1 MVIPYL
7 RKLLESPSSLVYG
20 FLFLV
25 FFVPGLWLG
34 RTIWTEKEI
43 QEEDSINRADQ
54 AQSEVENKQINLLI
68 INVDTLSSQE
78 SQLKAVWLAIYFPG
92 KPDVSLIPI
101 HPLSTEGGAFVDE
114 RIVQSFALNAEG
126 NPEEVFFNELRRS
139 IWWNHFVIVDDY
151 ALGEWIDR
159 LGGFSSK
166 DDHLDGYQV
175 VKAIP
180 YPVIDVEGSLSS
192 QVGLMVAICRSI
204 SSDPV
209 LDDFDQY
216 LARVSDHVRSDMS
229 VRELVRPLLELRS
242 STGSEMNCEFPT
254 LDMMKP

>member
-1 MVIPYL
+1 
-7 RKLLESPSSLVYG
+7 
-20 FLFLV
+20 
-25 FFVPGLWLG
+25 
-34 RTIWTEKEI
+34 
-43 QEEDSINRADQ
+43 
-54 AQSEVENKQINLLI
+54 
-68 INVDTLSSQE
+68 
-78 SQLKAVWLAIYFPG
+78 
-92 KPDVSLIPI
+92 
-101 HPLSTEGGAFVDE
+101 
-114 RIVQSFALNAEG
+114 
-126 NPEEVFFNELRRS
+126 
-139 IWWNHFVIVDDY
+139 
-151 ALGEWIDR
+151 
-159 LGGFSSK
+159 
-166 DDHLDGYQV
+166 V